1 MANLT
6 GLATVGRG
14 ALAKPVGAM
23 PEWATAQG
31 APGLERALALGR
43 TVCSEFVAEAS
54 LAR

>member
-1 MANLT
+1 LLRAVEASVSESEASVANLT

-31 APGLERALALGR
+31 APGL
-43 TVCSEFVAEAS
+43 
-54 LAR
+54 